1 MDVIIQHNPLPKVEE
16 ILALQIRMSE
26 SVRHAVKE
34 VESFK
39 HECLELD
46 RKVDT
51 LASLLKQAARFS
63 ITNPAGLYESPTR
76 QIAMEV
82 EKTLE
87 RALGLVKKCRRS
99 GMLKRVITITN
110 VSDFRKVNLY
120 LDNSIANVQYLLNIS
135 ASGEDRPIHM
145 GLPPIASN
153 EPVLSIVWDN
163 VSIVHVGNAEEK
175 TQGASYLAELAKD
188 SRNASIICEQG
199 GVPPLL
205 RLLREGT
212 PAGQEEAARALGYLA
227 ADRRRVLRMRKE
239 GAITFFLEIL
249 VHGPMKVQAMVC
261 WAISQFCAND
271 LEAQVEIASAGGI
284 RLLVFLLGHDNVD
297 DLSKTTK
304 AMNIHTVVKTT
315 MTNQKNASGSCREQ
329 PDQEGEPGPDSDF
342 ESYSNSLSRITPKP
356 NAIHNN
362 SRNISAK
369 STSLENGKSSLQSSS
384 LRITSQNSRDNEDPE
399 TKAKLKAEAARAL
412 WKLAQNNI
420 QNSKSI
426 TDTRALLCFARLIQ
440 FDEND
445 VQYNC
450 VMAVMEI
457 AGAAEHDA
465 ELRRAAFK
473 TNSPA
478 AKAVLDQLLRVIE
491 NGHPEL
497 QVPCLTAMGSLA
509 RIFPAAARVIP
520 PITEALA
527 SQDVAVAAEAS
538 HTLYKF
544 ANKEN
549 YLHVDHSRTILES
562 NGALYLVAL
571 LHYLDMFTQTSALN
585 LLCCLSI
592 NVPES
597 NLLAQA
603 GVLKALESM
612 TRTAVLSQNIELKNN
627 VMDAIAKLEL
637 YQSGSHGNSSTKG
650 TYVP

>member
-1 MDVIIQHNPLPKVEE
+1 
-16 ILALQIRMSE
+16 
-26 SVRHAVKE
+26 
-34 VESFK
+34 
-39 HECLELD
+39 
-46 RKVDT
+46 
-51 LASLLKQAARFS
+51 
-63 ITNPAGLYESPTR
+63 
-76 QIAMEV
+76 
-82 EKTLE
+82 
-87 RALGLVKKCRRS
+87 
-99 GMLKRVITITN
+99 
-110 VSDFRKVNLY
+110 
-120 LDNSIANVQYLLNIS
+120 
-135 ASGEDRPIHM
+135 
-145 GLPPIASN
+145 
-153 EPVLSIVWDN
+153 
-163 VSIVHVGNAEEK
+163 
-175 TQGASYLAELAKD
+175 
-188 SRNASIICEQG
+188 
-199 GVPPLL
+199 
-205 RLLREGT
+205 
-212 PAGQEEAARALGYLA
+212 
-227 ADRRRVLRMRKE
+227 
-239 GAITFFLEIL
+239 
-249 VHGPMKVQAMVC
+249 MVC

-271 LEAQVEIASAGGI
+271 QEAQVEIASAGGI

-297 DLSKTTK
+297 DLSKTMK

-329 PDQEGEPGPDSDF
+329 PDPEGEPGPDSNF
-342 ESYSNSLSRITPKP
+342 ESHSNSLSRITPKP

-362 SRNISAK
+362 SRSISAK
-369 STSLENGKSSLQSSS
+369 STSLENGKSSLQNSSP
-384 LRITSQNSRDNEDPE
+384 RTTSQNTRDNEDPQ

-562 NGALYLVAL
+562 NGALHLVAL
-571 LHYLDMFTQTSALN
+571 LNYLDMFTQTSALN

-650 TYVP
+650 TYVS